1 MKKSQR
7 LHFTIQAGRSESYK
21 DRVFLGFF
29 CSFLLFFFRRLRNAR
44 TRINTGF
51 FLLQNKTTP
60 H

>member
-29 CSFLLFFFRRLRNAR
+29 CSFLLFFFAC
-44 TRINTGF
+44 GSF
-51 FLLQNKTTP
+51 DDLLQYLEQKTAE
-60 H
+60 